1 MKKMAARPRFSLA
14 YLKGAPQKTLSAE
27 VYCFK
32 ALEAVRA
39 MRLKYRDRGAMQLCV
54 DVPKSKSVCDFFC
67 DQVCSFYKVRLG
79 QYHKRRSPT
88 AVCVR

>member
-14 YLKGAPQKTLSAE
+14 YLNGAPQKTLSAE

-39 MRLKYRDRGAMQLCV
+39 MRLKCRDRGAMQLCV
-54 DVPKSKSVCDFFC
+54 VATVS
-67 DQVCSFYKVRLG
+67 
-79 QYHKRRSPT
+79 
-88 AVCVR
+88 

>member
-1 MKKMAARPRFSLA
+1 VVFKRTAFEKAPRWVAVDFRHREALMRCFFLLKRKNNPTYAIGGKRGKMKKMAAPHRFSMA

-39 MRLKYRDRGAMQLCV
+39 MRLK
-54 DVPKSKSVCDFFC
+54 
-67 DQVCSFYKVRLG
+67 
-79 QYHKRRSPT
+79 
-88 AVCVR
+88 